1 MHVQTA
7 VRLLPGTVG
16 PNQDRR
22 APTWVSA
29 YSALNGAIAREIN
42 RRSVENGDAPFPAGR
57 EAVRMFLRGFPVF
70 HSWLSAQIVLGNAA
84 ARSEICRRFGG
95 GSAGKSALLGN
106 GRQWVH
112 NMQCVQSRIN
122 TGDFASR

>member
-1 MHVQTA
+1 MIYDDLTVLKALTPGSVQT
-7 VRLLPGTVG
+7 
-16 PNQDRR
+16 
-22 APTWVSA
+22 
-29 YSALNGAIAREIN
+29 
-42 RRSVENGDAPFPAGR
+42 SVENGDASFPAGR

-70 HSWLSAQIVLGNAA
+70 PSWLSAQIVSGNAA
-84 ARSEICRRFGG
+84 ARPEICRRFGG

-112 NMQCVQSRIN
+112 NMQFVQNRIN

>member
-1 MHVQTA
+1 MSA
-7 VRLLPGTVG
+7 PGTIDLTDY
-16 PNQDRR
+16 PHRR
-22 APTWVSA
+22 FNLLTAEWVLVSPH
-29 YSALNGAIAREIN
+29 RTQRPWH

-70 HSWLSAQIVLGNAA
+70 PSWLSAQIVSGNVA

-106 GRQWVH
+106 GRQ
-112 NMQCVQSRIN
+112 
-122 TGDFASR
+122 